1 MEKSHLLLAAASN
14 APMDWVWGAIASL
27 LFVGVIVVPA
37 AALNARDR
45 KRRQDERASASATT
59 EAPGA

>member
-1 MEKSHLLLAAASN
+1 
-14 APMDWVWGAIASL
+14 MDWVWGAIASL